1 MKGIITAILDTS
13 KDRLKN
19 PFIGAFAISWIAINW
34 KPIVTFLFSDKT
46 VEKRIELIEL
56 NYESTWYILFL
67 PLIIAGI
74 YIIVLPYLMLI
85 FDLISNNALKK
96 RKENLFEHRFY
107 DIEGRKKLAIGESE
121 LEDIKSNYREKS
133 DLNRKIEQLNNNIEK
148 KNELIENLQAK
159 VGTLNKDYE
168 NLKRL
173 STDSMNLSFTLEEEK
188 ELNQEYAKFREE
200 DYSEYFTEVGSEVSQ
215 NNSIP
220 SQIDKIIIEKYIYAG
235 IIKKIVD
242 HQEQSVNYVFT
253 RKGRFFWKEYVSG
266 IRISKPNSGLRIDD
280 GDELPF

>member
-34 KPIVTFLFSDKT
+34 KPIVTFLFSSKT

-56 NYESTWYILFL
+56 NYESTWNILFL

-96 RKENLFEHRFY
+96 KKKKNLFEHRFY
-107 DIEGRKKLAIGESE
+107 DIQGRKKLAIGESE
-121 LEDIKSNYREKS
+121 LEDIKANYREKS

-148 KNELIENLQAK
+148 KNKLIENLQSK
-159 VGTLNKDYE
+159 VETLNKDYE
-168 NLKRL
+168 NLKRF
-173 STDSMNLSFTLEEEK
+173 STDSMNLSFTLEEER
-188 ELNQEYAKFREE
+188 ELNEEYAKFRKE

-220 SQIDKIIIEKYIYAG
+220 SKIDKIIIEKYLYAD
-235 IIKKIVD
+235 IIKKIID
-242 HQEQSVNYVFT
+242 KEEQSINYVFT
-253 RKGRFFWKEYVSG
+253 ESIQNFVFLKNNFKIHRFK
-266 IRISKPNSGLRIDD
+266 II
-280 GDELPF
+280 

>member
-34 KPIVTFLFSDKT
+34 KPIVTFLFSDT
-46 VEKRIELIEL
+46 SIQERIALIEL
-56 NYESTWYILFL
+56 NYESNWNILFL
-67 PLIIAGI
+67 PLIFAGI
-74 YIIVLPYLMLI
+74 YIIVLPYLMLV

-96 RKENLFEHRFY
+96 RKENLFDHRFY

-121 LEDIKSNYREKS
+121 LEDIKANYREKA
-133 DLNRKIEQLNNNIEK
+133 DLNKKVQQLSTNIEK
-148 KNELIENLQAK
+148 KNEFIESLQSK
-159 VGTLNKDYE
+159 IETLNTDYE
-168 NLKRL
+168 NLKKL
-173 STDSMNLSFTLEEEK
+173 STDSMNLSFTVDEEK
-188 ELNQEYAKFREE
+188 ELNKEYAEFRNE
-200 DYSEYFTEVGSEVSQ
+200 DFSEYFTEVGSEVSQ

-220 SQIDKIIIEKYIYAG
+220 SKIDKIIIEKYIYAG

-242 HQEQSVNYVFT
+242 KEEQSINYVFT

-266 IRISKPNSGLRIDD
+266 IRISRSNPVFKSGDN
-280 GDELPF
+280 LPF